1 MQFSYSIADREAER
15 RLLPLAAERGLA
27 VVINRPFDG
36 GDLFRVVA
44 GKPLPAWAAEI
55 DCANW
60 AQFFLKFV
68 VSHPA
73 VTCAIPATSRVDH
86 MRENMGALTGR
97 LPDPELRERMVR
109 HVLESVA
116 RMLPFDADTLFA
128 TLTQY
133 HRAFWP
139 LQWLALAAGAGH
151 GAAGGRAGV
160 EQRARR
166 AAAARGR
173 LALGGPGWHLG
184 TFAGINFAAPLY
196 GALFVL
202 QAAIL
207 AWIGARGRVAFR
219 FRPGLRGWA
228 GLGLAVAAIVGY
240 PLADHLGGAPWSAVR
255 LPGAAPC
262 PTALLTLGVL
272 LLAEGRRLL
281 WPMLIPAL
289 WTLVAGFTGYVLTIG
304 PDQLL
309 PLAGAAALV
318 VALASDRRAAP

>member
-1 MQFSYSIADREAER
+1 
-15 RLLPLAAERGLA
+15 
-27 VVINRPFDG
+27 
-36 GDLFRVVA
+36 
-44 GKPLPAWAAEI
+44 
-55 DCANW
+55 
-60 AQFFLKFV
+60 
-68 VSHPA
+68 
-73 VTCAIPATSRVDH
+73 
-86 MRENMGALTGR
+86 
-97 LPDPELRERMVR
+97 
-109 HVLESVA
+109 
-116 RMLPFDADTLFA
+116 MLPFDADTLFA

-139 LQWLALAAGAGH
+139 LQWLALVAAGRARCCWRSCRRRGSERVVPLLL
-151 GAAGGRAGV
+151 AAGWLWVG
-160 EQRARR
+160 
-166 AAAARGR
+166 
-173 LALGGPGWHLG
+173 LAWHLG
-184 TFAGINFAAPLY
+184 AFAGINFAAPLY
-196 GALFVL
+196 GVLFVL

-207 AWIGARGRVAFR
+207 AWIGGRGRVAFR

-228 GLGLAVAAIVGY
+228 GLGLAGAAIIGY
-240 PLADHLGGAPWSAVR
+240 PLADRLGGAPWSAVR

-318 VALASDRRAAP
+318 VAISSDRRGRSLAARRQDLDTARRERRGDGAYGDAQGRLVAHGVGVEMHAEPEAVGEGVDGQGELGRASRPRHRADRSRPRTARAGRWPARGRIPRRWWRTAGGRWPRPRTRARG